1 MVYPWHLFPQREM
14 LPSGDVRFSNL
25 ACKEKKNN
33 HTYQYIK
40 AQFLLTWSNQPQND
54 CLLSP

>member
-14 LPSGDVRFSNL
+14 LPSGDDRFSKL
-25 ACKEKKNN
+25 ACKEKKN